1 MMRNFLLLVFSSLSV
16 VAFTQDSLENKWLNE
31 VVVTGQYEP
40 QSAYKSV
47 YQVRTITNDVIQA
60 KAAASIQDVLNT
72 QLNFRFSQDAALG
85 VSTVTM
91 NGLPGQN
98 VKVLID
104 GIPVIGRQS
113 TSNATDLNQIN
124 VNTIERIEIIEGP
137 MSVMYG
143 ADALAGVINII
154 TKKAAAEKLSLNL
167 KIQEETVGDE
177 YGIEEG
183 VHNQNISFRYNWKK
197 FYAGIDAGHN
207 YFGGWQGDSVGRAK
221 QWNPKTQW
229 LGAGLFGYKT
239 DGIDIYYR
247 LDALDETIIRYGDFR
262 NGLAFDQRYLSKRF
276 INQVQGNI
284 RLSEHSSFNGA
295 ISYTNYERRTQSVNV
310 DENTGRETLS
320 LGGSQQDR
328 TPYSGLTVRGT
339 FQIKL
344 GTKLTIQP
352 GYDVNVES
360 GSGGRLKE
368 GTHTLSDY
376 AGFFSLEY
384 KPIEKISIR
393 PGVRFVKNSQ
403 YDAPPVIPSL
413 NTKFNIT
420 NDLDFR
426 LSYGRGFRAPSL
438 RELYFD
444 FFDASHSISGNPDLE
459 AELSNSFNGT
469 FTWRT
474 MSKNRMYWTNS
485 FGGFY
490 NSIDNMITT
499 GFLPGNQV
507 ITTYINVDKF
517 KSTGVT
523 YTSSFLIG
531 GLDFSTGFSYT
542 GRYNNFNEAD
552 DELPEFVWS
561 PEANA
566 NITYNFSKPGIT
578 VNAFYKFT
586 GKLNRYD
593 IASGEVKLGT
603 IDSFSWLD
611 MSIQKTFFNQ
621 LDVALG
627 ARNIGNVTS
636 VTNSSTGTAHTAGG
650 SASVSYGRSYFLTL
664 NYRFTK

>member
-16 VAFTQDSLENKWLNE
+16 IAFAQDSLENKWLNE

-40 QSAYKSV
+40 QSAHKSV
-47 YQVRTITNDVIQA
+47 YQVRTITSDVIMA
-60 KAAASIQDVLNT
+60 KSASTLQEVLNT

-91 NGLPGQN
+91 NGLSGQN

-104 GIPVIGRQS
+104 GIPVIGRQG
-113 TSNATDLNQIN
+113 TTNATDLNQIN
-124 VNTIERIEIIEGP
+124 INTIERIEIIEGP

-154 TKKAAAEKLSLNL
+154 TKKAADEKLSLNL
-167 KIQEETVGDE
+167 KLQEETVGSE
-177 YGIEEG
+177 YSIDEG
-183 VHNQNISFRYNWKK
+183 VHNQNISLRYNWEK

-239 DGIDIYYR
+239 EGLDIYYR
-247 LDALDETIIRYGDFR
+247 LDALDETIIRYGDFI
-262 NGLAFDQRYLSKRF
+262 NGSAFDQRFLTKRF
-276 INQVQGNI
+276 INQVQANI
-284 RLSEHSSFNGA
+284 KLSDRSSFNGA
-295 ISYTNYERRTQSVNV
+295 ISYTDYERRTQSVNV
-310 DENTGRETLS
+310 DEATGRETLS

-344 GTKLTIQP
+344 GNKLSIQP

-368 GTHTLSDY
+368 GTHAISDY
-376 AGFFSLEY
+376 AGFLSLEY

-393 PGVRFVKNSQ
+393 PGVRFSQNSQ
-403 YDAPPVIPSL
+403 YETPPVIPSL
-413 NTKFNIT
+413 NTKFIINS
-420 NDLDFR
+420 DMDFR
-426 LSYGRGFRAPSL
+426 ISYGRGFRAPSL

-444 FFDASHSISGNPDLE
+444 FFDASHSISGNPDLTPE
-459 AELSNSFNGT
+459 ISNSLNATYTWKT
-469 FTWRT
+469 FK
-474 MSKNRMYWTNS
+474 KNKMYWTNTL
-485 FGGFY
+485 GGFY
-490 NSIDNMITT
+490 NSIDDMIGY
-499 GFLPGNQV
+499 GFLPGNQT
-507 ITTYINVDKF
+507 ITTYINVDKYQ
-517 KSTGVT
+517 STGGT
-523 YTSSFLIG
+523 FTSSLIFRE
-531 GLDFSTGFSYT
+531 LDVTGGFSYT
-542 GRYNNFNEAD
+542 GWYNDFNEED
-552 DELPEFVWS
+552 QQSPEFTWS
-561 PEANA
+561 PEVTTNV
-566 NITYNFSKPGIT
+566 TYKFSKPGIT

-586 GKLNRYD
+586 GKLNRYNLEN
-593 IASGEVKLGT
+593 GEVVLGT
-603 IDSFSWLD
+603 TDSYNWLD
-611 MSIQKTFFNQ
+611 MSIQKTFFKQ

-627 ARNIGNVTS
+627 ARNIGNVTNIS
-636 VTNSSTGTAHTAGG
+636 NSSSGGTHTPGG

-664 NYRFTK
+664 NYHFTK